1 MYSPDELL
9 GESPE
14 LVAIRE
20 TVRQLVGHG
29 HRAGRLPPILIHGE
43 TGTGKGLLAQ
53 LIHRTGARRA
63 GPFVDVNCAAIP
75 ESLIEAELFGFERG
89 AFTDARQA
97 KPGLFQVA
105 HTGTLFLDEIGL
117 LPEGLQGKLL
127 KAIEERVVRR
137 LGSTRGE
144 RVDVCVV
151 TASSEDL
158 AAATKTRRFRPD
170 LYHRLSVVTVWL
182 PPLRER
188 RADILLLAE
197 HFLARACADYG
208 LPAKTLE
215 ADARRALL
223 DYPWPG
229 NVRELCNVM
238 ERVALLTEAPA
249 VTVKMLALMEGASG
263 GREGAGGES
272 QERSLGHLMEE
283 IEQTRILEALRQTDW
298 NVSRAA
304 GRLRISRDKLRYRI
318 EKYGLRPPAS
328 PSPRHRSA
336 SLPATGPTSEAAPA
350 PRPPTAIHWAHQ
362 LLTVLQVVLVA
373 PEPSAGWADLSRPLE
388 SVIDKL
394 RGFGGR
400 VEEVSPQGIVMV
412 FGLER
417 GGEAATQ
424 AALAALAIRQAA
436 ARAARIDPQTIRGK
450 AAIHAGRFL
459 VGQVGGSPE
468 IAAESKREGLA
479 ILDALVARAD
489 LGTIVVSGPTI
500 AFLDRRFD
508 LVPLDA
514 TPRPDGSA
522 FRLVGR
528 QGAGV
533 PGRLTAFVGRRHEL
547 ALLQSRLASA
557 VRGQG
562 QTVGIV
568 GEPGIGK
575 SRLLFELRESLG
587 AHPVRYLI
595 GHCFSF
601 ASNTPYLPIIETVR
615 ALCEL
620 SDTDSAAAAGEK
632 VRAALAAIG
641 MTTDDALVYLLDL
654 LGLGEPVD
662 PMEVRSPDAIR
673 TRTFDV
679 LRRLYAS
686 LSQQQPLILALEDL
700 HWIDKTSEEF
710 LATLVEQ
717 LPSTPILFVA
727 TYRAGYR
734 PSWVEKSYSTQIAL
748 PSLSPEES
756 QGLLDSV
763 LPPERLPQ
771 SLAPIILAKA
781 EGNPF
786 FLEELARAVGRDAD
800 ARTITVPD
808 TIEDVLMTRI
818 HQLPAEARRLLQL
831 ASVCGR
837 EMSRLL
843 LEEIWEE
850 PCDLEPHLRE
860 LVQREFVRL
869 RTGSETTVCAFA
881 HALTQEVAYRSL
893 FDETR
898 QRVHERVARALASR
912 FPHIT
917 ETQPEL
923 LAHHYTNAGLSG
935 PAVRHWLRAGQ
946 QARARSACTE
956 AISHLTQGLEMLTV
970 LPESRE
976 RADLEIELQLALG
989 ASFGAIKSFGSPDVG
1004 RAYRRAQDLAREI
1017 GQSARL
1023 FAALSGLQTRD
1034 FVRGELW
1041 RAQELANQCLALAAD
1056 SGEPSVLYRSSNAM
1070 GGVLVHVGEPASAR
1084 EHLDRAIA
1092 LVEADKSPH
1101 RPSVFHPL
1109 VVALSYN
1116 SWALWLLGYPDQA
1129 LRASES
1135 ALTIAERLDQPL
1147 SRALA
1152 WHYANVFRQLRREEG
1167 SILAQADALAALA
1180 SEHGFPQFKALAL
1193 VMSGWAVA
1201 ERGDPAQG
1209 AVQIRQGLDA
1219 YRDTGTEL
1227 GRPYFLGLLAAV
1239 YARTGRRGDALEILA
1254 EAIALGQERNERAWE
1269 AELQR
1274 QTGEVLLAEPGA
1286 DVDQAQR
1293 RFRQAIAIA
1302 RAQGTR
1308 AWELRAALSL
1318 TRLDGSPD
1326 ERAMLRDVYE
1336 RFTEGRDTRDLAEAR
1351 EFFAHEAA

>member
-1 MYSPDELL
+1 MDSPDELL

-14 LVAIRE
+14 LVAIRQS
-20 TVRQLVGHG
+20 VHQLVNHV
-29 HRAGRLPPILIHGE
+29 HRAGRLPPILIQGE
-43 TGTGKGLLAQ
+43 TGTGKGLLAH
-53 LIHRTGARRA
+53 LIHRTSARRA

-75 ESLIEAELFGFERG
+75 ESLLEAELFGFERG

-127 KAIEERVVRR
+127 KAIEDRVVRR

-158 AAATKTRRFRPD
+158 AAATKTRRFRAD
-170 LYHRLSVVTVWL
+170 LYHRLSVVTLRL

-188 RADILLLAE
+188 QADILLLAE
-197 HFLARACADYG
+197 HFLARACTDYG

-215 ADARRALL
+215 ADALRALL
-223 DYPWPG
+223 EYPWPG

-249 VTVKMLALMEGASG
+249 VTAETLMLTEAATR
-263 GREGAGGES
+263 GRQEAGKE
-272 QERSLGHLMEE
+272 ERSLGHLVED
-283 IEQTRILEALRQTDW
+283 IEQARILEALRQTDW

-304 GRLRISRDKLRYRI
+304 ARLRISRDKLRYRI
-318 EKYGLRPPAS
+318 EKYDLRPPDS
-328 PSPRHRSA
+328 PSPQHRAVSP
-336 SLPATGPTSEAAPA
+336 PAMGPTSKAVSA
-350 PRPPTAIHWAHQ
+350 PRTPTAIQWAHQ
-362 LLTVLQVVLVA
+362 FLAVLRVVLVA
-373 PEPSAGWADLSRPLE
+373 PEPSAGWADLTRPLE
-388 SVIDKL
+388 SVIEKL

-417 GGEAATQ
+417 GGEAVTQ

-436 ARAARIDPQTIRGK
+436 ARAARIDPQTIKGM

-468 IAAESKREGLA
+468 IAAESKREALT

-489 LGTIVVSGPTI
+489 LGTVVVSGATI
-500 AFLDRRFD
+500 DFLDRRFA

-514 TPRPDGSA
+514 TDGSA

-528 QGAGV
+528 HGAGV

-547 ALLQSRLASA
+547 GLLQSRLASV

-562 QTVGIV
+562 QAVGIV

-587 AHPVRYLI
+587 AEPVRYLQ
-595 GHCFSF
+595 GHCLSF
-601 ASNTPYLPIIETVR
+601 ASNTPYLPIVETVR
-615 ALCEL
+615 TLCEL
-620 SDTDSAAAAGEK
+620 GDNDGAAAAGEK
-632 VRAALAAIG
+632 VRATLAAIG
-641 MTTDDALVYLLDL
+641 VADDGLVYLLDL

-662 PMEVRSPDAIR
+662 PLEVRSPDTIR
-673 TRTFDV
+673 TRTFDL
-679 LRRLYAS
+679 LRRLYVS
-686 LSQQQPLILALEDL
+686 LSQERPLILAVEDL

-710 LATLVEQ
+710 LASLVEH
-717 LPSTPILFVA
+717 LPTTHILFIA

-734 PSWVEKSYSTQIAL
+734 PSWVEKSYTTQIAL

-763 LPPERLPQ
+763 LPPDRLPQ

-786 FLEELARAVGRDAD
+786 FLEELARAVSRDAD

-837 EMSRLL
+837 EMSRPL
-843 LEEIWEE
+843 LEEIWDE
-850 PCDLEPHLRE
+850 PHDLEPHLRE

-869 RTGSETTVCAFA
+869 RTGPETTVCAFA
-881 HALTQEVAYRSL
+881 HALTHEVAYRSL

-898 QRVHERVARALASR
+898 RRVHERVARALASR
-912 FPHIT
+912 FPQVT

-923 LAHHYTNAGLSG
+923 LAHHYTNAGLAG
-935 PAVRHWLRAGQ
+935 PAVKHWLRAGQ
-946 QARARSACTE
+946 QARARSAYTE
-956 AISHLTQGLEMLTV
+956 AISHLTQGLEGLTA

-976 RADLEIELQLALG
+976 RTDLEIELQLALG
-989 ASFGAIKSFGSPDVG
+989 SSLGAIKSFGSPGVG
-1004 RAYRRAQDLAREI
+1004 QAYRRAQDLAREI
-1017 GQSARL
+1017 GQSSRL
-1023 FAALSGLQTRD
+1023 FDALAGLQTRD
-1034 FVRGELW
+1034 FVRGELG
-1041 RAQELANQCLALAAD
+1041 RAQELASQCLTLAAY

-1070 GGVLVHVGEPASAR
+1070 GGVLVHVGEPASAQ
-1084 EHLDRAIA
+1084 EHLERAIA
-1092 LVEADKSPH
+1092 LVEADKSRPFPH

-1109 VVALSYN
+1109 VFALSYN

-1129 LRASES
+1129 LHVSES
-1135 ALTIAERLDQPL
+1135 ALTTAERLDQPL

-1152 WHYANVFRQLRREEG
+1152 WHYANVLRQLRREEG
-1167 SILAQADALAALA
+1167 FILVQADALAALA
-1180 SEHGFPQFKALAL
+1180 SEHGFQHFSALAL
-1193 VMSGWAVA
+1193 VMGGWAVA
-1201 ERGDPAQG
+1201 ERGDLAQG
-1209 AVQIRQGLDA
+1209 AAQIRQGLDA
-1219 YRDTGTEL
+1219 YRDTGTGL

-1239 YARTGRRGDALEILA
+1239 YARTGRRREAIEVLA
-1254 EAIALGQERNERAWE
+1254 EAISLGQERNERAWE

-1274 QTGEVLLAEPGA
+1274 QTGEVLLAEPAA
-1286 DVDQAQR
+1286 DVDQAKRHFQ
-1293 RFRQAIAIA
+1293 QAIAIA
-1302 RAQGTR
+1302 RAQGAR

-1318 TRLDGSPD
+1318 TRLGGSPD
-1326 ERAMLRDVYE
+1326 ERKMLHDVYD

-1351 EFFAHEAA
+1351 EFFAFEAA

>member
-1 MYSPDELL
+1 MDSPDELL

-14 LVAIRE
+14 LVAIRQS
-20 TVRQLVGHG
+20 VHQLVNHV
-29 HRAGRLPPILIHGE
+29 HRSGRLPPILIQGE
-43 TGTGKGLLAQ
+43 TGTGKGLLAH
-53 LIHRTGARRA
+53 LIHRTSARRA

-75 ESLIEAELFGFERG
+75 ESLLEAELFGFERG

-170 LYHRLSVVTVWL
+170 LYHRLSVITVWL

-215 ADARRALL
+215 ADALRALR
-223 DYPWPG
+223 DYSWPG

-238 ERVALLTEAPA
+238 ERVALLTEAQA
-249 VTVKMLALMEGASG
+249 VTAEALMLTEAATR
-263 GREGAGGES
+263 GREGAGKE
-272 QERSLGHLMEE
+272 ERSLGHLVED
-283 IEQTRILEALRQTDW
+283 IEQARILEALRQTDW

-304 GRLRISRDKLRYRI
+304 ARLRISRDKLRYRI
-318 EKYGLRPPAS
+318 EKYDLRPSDS
-328 PSPRHRSA
+328 PSPQHRAPSP
-336 SLPATGPTSEAAPA
+336 PAMGPTSKAVSA
-350 PRPPTAIHWAHQ
+350 PRTPTAIQWAHQ
-362 LLTVLQVVLVA
+362 FLAVLRVVLVA
-373 PEPSAGWADLSRPLE
+373 PEPSAGWADLTRPLE
-388 SVIDKL
+388 SVIEKL

-417 GGEAATQ
+417 GGEAVTQ

-436 ARAARIDPQTIRGK
+436 ARAARFDPQTIKGM

-468 IAAESKREGLA
+468 IAAESKREALT
-479 ILDALVARAD
+479 ILDALVARAA
-489 LGTIVVSGPTI
+489 LGTVVVSGATI
-500 AFLDRRFD
+500 DFLDRRFD

-514 TPRPDGSA
+514 TDGSA

-528 QGAGV
+528 HGAGV

-547 ALLQSRLASA
+547 GLLQSRLASV

-562 QTVGIV
+562 QAVGIV

-587 AHPVRYLI
+587 AEPVRYLQ

-601 ASNTPYLPIIETVR
+601 ASNTPYLPIVETVR

-620 SDTDSAAAAGEK
+620 SDTDTAAAAGEK

-641 MTTDDALVYLLDL
+641 VAADDGLVYLLDL
-654 LGLGEPVD
+654 LGFGEPVD
-662 PMEVRSPDAIR
+662 PLEVRSPDTIR
-673 TRTFDV
+673 TRTFDL
-679 LRRLYAS
+679 LRQLYVS
-686 LSQQQPLILALEDL
+686 LSQERPLILAVEDL

-710 LATLVEQ
+710 LASLVEH
-717 LPSTPILFVA
+717 LPTTRILFVA

-734 PSWVEKSYSTQIAL
+734 PSWVEKSYTTQIAL

-763 LPPERLPQ
+763 LPPDRLPQ

-786 FLEELARAVGRDAD
+786 FLEELARAVSRDAD
-800 ARTITVPD
+800 ARTITVPE

-818 HQLPAEARRLLQL
+818 HQLPTEARRLLQL

-837 EMSRLL
+837 EMSRPL
-843 LEEIWEE
+843 LEEIWDE
-850 PCDLEPHLRE
+850 PHDLEPHLRE
-860 LVQREFVRL
+860 LIQREFVRL
-869 RTGSETTVCAFA
+869 RTGPETTVCAFA
-881 HALTQEVAYRSL
+881 HALTHEVAYRSL

-898 QRVHERVARALASR
+898 QRVHGRVARALASR
-912 FPHIT
+912 FPQIM

-923 LAHHYTNAGLSG
+923 LAHHYSNAGLAG
-935 PAVRHWLRAGQ
+935 PAVKYWLRAGQ
-946 QARARSACTE
+946 QARARSAYTE
-956 AISHLTQGLEMLTV
+956 AISHLTQALEVLTG

-976 RADLEIELQLALG
+976 RADVEIELQLALG
-989 ASFGAIKSFGSPDVG
+989 ASLGALKSFGSPDVG

-1017 GQSARL
+1017 GQSSRL
-1023 FAALSGLQTRD
+1023 FDALAGLQTRD
-1034 FVRGELW
+1034 FVRGELG
-1041 RAQELANQCLALAAD
+1041 RAQELASQCLTLAAY

-1070 GGVLVHVGEPASAR
+1070 GGVLVHVGEPALAR
-1084 EHLDRAIA
+1084 EHLERAIA
-1092 LVEADKSPH
+1092 LVETDKSRPFPH
-1101 RPSVFHPL
+1101 RPSVFHPR
-1109 VVALSYN
+1109 VFALSYN

-1129 LRASES
+1129 LQASES
-1135 ALTIAERLDQPL
+1135 ALTTAERLDQPL
-1147 SRALA
+1147 SRAVA
-1152 WHYANVFRQLRREEG
+1152 WHYANVLGQLRREEG
-1167 SILAQADALAALA
+1167 SILVQADALAALA
-1180 SEHGFPQFKALAL
+1180 SEHGFPHFNALAL
-1193 VMSGWAVA
+1193 VMGGWAVA
-1201 ERGDPAQG
+1201 DRGDLVQG
-1209 AVQIRQGLDA
+1209 AAQIQQGLDA
-1219 YRDTGTEL
+1219 YRDTGTGL

-1239 YARTGRRGDALEILA
+1239 YARAGRRREALEVLA

-1274 QTGEVLLAEPGA
+1274 QTGEVLLAEPDA
-1286 DVDQAQR
+1286 DVDQAKRHFQ
-1293 RFRQAIAIA
+1293 QAIAIA
-1302 RAQGTR
+1302 RAQGAR

-1318 TRLDGSPD
+1318 TRLVGSPD
-1326 ERAMLRDVYE
+1326 ERKMLHDVYD

-1351 EFFAHEAA
+1351 EFFTFEAA

>member
-1 MYSPDELL
+1 MDSPDELL

-14 LVAIRE
+14 LVAIRQS
-20 TVRQLVGHG
+20 VHQLVNHV
-29 HRAGRLPPILIHGE
+29 HRAGRLPPILIQGE
-43 TGTGKGLLAQ
+43 TGTGKGLLAH
-53 LIHRTGARRA
+53 LIHRTSARRA

-75 ESLIEAELFGFERG
+75 ESLLEAELFGFERG

-144 RVDVCVV
+144 RVDVSVV

-158 AAATKTRRFRPD
+158 AAATTTRRFRAD
-170 LYHRLSVVTVWL
+170 LYHRLSVVTLRL

-188 RADILLLAE
+188 RADIPLLAE
-197 HFLARACADYG
+197 HFLARACTDYG
-208 LPAKTLE
+208 LPARTLE
-215 ADARRALL
+215 DDALRALL
-223 DYPWPG
+223 DYSWPG

-249 VTVKMLALMEGASG
+249 VTAEMLMLTEAATR
-263 GREGAGGES
+263 GREGAGKE
-272 QERSLGHLMEE
+272 ERSLGHLVED
-283 IEQTRILEALRQTDW
+283 IEQARILEALRQTDW

-304 GRLRISRDKLRYRI
+304 ARLRISRDKLRYRI
-318 EKYGLRPPAS
+318 EKYDLRPPDS
-328 PSPRHRSA
+328 PSPQHRAA
-336 SLPATGPTSEAAPA
+336 SPPAMGPTSKAVSA
-350 PRPPTAIHWAHQ
+350 PRTPTAIQWAHQ
-362 LLTVLQVVLVA
+362 FLAVLRVVLVA
-373 PEPSAGWADLSRPLE
+373 PEPSAGWADLTRPLE
-388 SVIDKL
+388 SVIEKL

-417 GGEAATQ
+417 GGEAVTQ

-436 ARAARIDPQTIRGK
+436 ARAARIAPQTIKGM

-468 IAAESKREGLA
+468 IAAESKREALT

-489 LGTIVVSGPTI
+489 LGTVVVSGATI
-500 AFLDRRFD
+500 DFLDRRFD

-514 TPRPDGSA
+514 TDGSA

-528 QGAGV
+528 HGAGV

-547 ALLQSRLASA
+547 GLLQSRLASV
-557 VRGQG
+557 VRSQG
-562 QTVGIV
+562 QAVGIV

-587 AHPVRYLI
+587 AEPVRYLQ

-601 ASNTPYLPIIETVR
+601 ASNTPYLPIVETVR
-615 ALCEL
+615 TLCEL

-632 VRAALAAIG
+632 VRASLAAIG
-641 MTTDDALVYLLDL
+641 VAADDGLVYLLDL

-662 PMEVRSPDAIR
+662 LLEARSPDTIR
-673 TRTFDV
+673 TRTFDL
-679 LRRLYAS
+679 LRRLYVS
-686 LSQQQPLILALEDL
+686 LSQERPLILAVEDL

-710 LATLVEQ
+710 LASLVEH
-717 LPSTPILFVA
+717 LPTSRILFVA

-734 PSWVEKSYSTQIAL
+734 PSWVEKSYTTQIAL

-763 LPPERLPQ
+763 LPPDRLPQ

-786 FLEELARAVGRDAD
+786 FLEELARAVSRDTD

-837 EMSRLL
+837 EMSRPL
-843 LEEIWEE
+843 LEEIWDE
-850 PCDLEPHLRE
+850 PHDLEPHLRE

-869 RTGSETTVCAFA
+869 RTGPETTVCAFA
-881 HALTQEVAYRSL
+881 HALTHEVAYRSL

-898 QRVHERVARALASR
+898 RRVHERVARALASR
-912 FPHIT
+912 FSQVMD
-917 ETQPEL
+917 TQPEL
-923 LAHHYTNAGLSG
+923 LAHHYTNAGLAG
-935 PAVRHWLRAGQ
+935 PAVKHWLRAGQ
-946 QARARSACTE
+946 QARARSAYTE
-956 AISHLTQGLEMLTV
+956 AISHLTQGLEGLTA

-976 RADLEIELQLALG
+976 RTDLEIELQLALG
-989 ASFGAIKSFGSPDVG
+989 SSLGAIKSFGSPGVDQ
-1004 RAYRRAQDLAREI
+1004 AYRRAQDLAREI
-1017 GQSARL
+1017 GQSSRL
-1023 FAALSGLQTRD
+1023 FDALAGLQTRD
-1034 FVRGELW
+1034 FVRGELG
-1041 RAQELANQCLALAAD
+1041 RAQELASQCLTLAAY

-1070 GGVLVHVGEPASAR
+1070 GGVLVHVGEPASGQ
-1084 EHLDRAIA
+1084 EHLERAIA
-1092 LVEADKSPH
+1092 LVEADKSRPFPH

-1109 VVALSYN
+1109 VFALSYN

-1129 LRASES
+1129 LHVSES
-1135 ALTIAERLDQPL
+1135 ALTTAERLDQPL

-1152 WHYANVFRQLRREEG
+1152 WHYANVLRQLRREEG
-1167 SILAQADALAALA
+1167 FILVQADALAALA
-1180 SEHGFPQFKALAL
+1180 SEHGFQHFSALAL
-1193 VMSGWAVA
+1193 VMGGWAAA
-1201 ERGDPAQG
+1201 ERGDLAQG
-1209 AVQIRQGLDA
+1209 AAQIRQGLDA
-1219 YRDTGTEL
+1219 YRDTGTGL

-1239 YARTGRRGDALEILA
+1239 YARTGRHREALEVLA

-1274 QTGEVLLAEPGA
+1274 QTGEVLLAEPAA
-1286 DVDQAQR
+1286 DVGQAKRHFQ
-1293 RFRQAIAIA
+1293 QAIAIA
-1302 RAQGTR
+1302 RAQGAR

-1318 TRLDGSPD
+1318 TRLGGSPD
-1326 ERAMLRDVYE
+1326 ERKMLHDVYD

-1351 EFFAHEAA
+1351 EFFAFEAA

>member
-1 MYSPDELL
+1 MDSPDELL

-14 LVAIRE
+14 LVAIRQS
-20 TVRQLVGHG
+20 VHQLVNHV
-29 HRAGRLPPILIHGE
+29 HRAGRLPPILIQGE
-43 TGTGKGLLAQ
+43 TGTGKGLLAH
-53 LIHRTGARRA
+53 LIHRTSARRA

-75 ESLIEAELFGFERG
+75 ESLLEAELFGFERG

-127 KAIEERVVRR
+127 KAIEDRVVRR

-158 AAATKTRRFRPD
+158 AAATKTRRFRAD
-170 LYHRLSVVTVWL
+170 LYHRLSVVTLRL

-188 RADILLLAE
+188 QADILLLAE
-197 HFLARACADYG
+197 HFLARACTDYG

-215 ADARRALL
+215 ADALRALL
-223 DYPWPG
+223 EYPWPG

-249 VTVKMLALMEGASG
+249 VTAETLMLTEAATR
-263 GREGAGGES
+263 GRQEAGKE
-272 QERSLGHLMEE
+272 ERSLGHLVED
-283 IEQTRILEALRQTDW
+283 IEQARILEALRQTDW

-304 GRLRISRDKLRYRI
+304 ARLRISRDKLRYRI
-318 EKYGLRPPAS
+318 EKYDLRPPDS
-328 PSPRHRSA
+328 PSPQHRAVSP
-336 SLPATGPTSEAAPA
+336 PAMGPTSKAVSA
-350 PRPPTAIHWAHQ
+350 PRTPTAIQWAHQ
-362 LLTVLQVVLVA
+362 FLAVLRVVLVA
-373 PEPSAGWADLSRPLE
+373 PEPSAGWADLTRPLE
-388 SVIDKL
+388 SVIEKL

-400 VEEVSPQGIVMV
+400 VEEVSPHGIVMV

-417 GGEAATQ
+417 GGEAVTQ

-436 ARAARIDPQTIRGK
+436 ARAARIDPQTIKGM

-468 IAAESKREGLA
+468 IAAESKREALT

-489 LGTIVVSGPTI
+489 LGTVVVSGATI
-500 AFLDRRFD
+500 DFLDRRFA

-514 TPRPDGSA
+514 TDGSA

-528 QGAGV
+528 HGAGV

-547 ALLQSRLASA
+547 GLLQSRLASV

-562 QTVGIV
+562 QAVGIV

-587 AHPVRYLI
+587 AEPVRYLQ
-595 GHCFSF
+595 GHCLSF
-601 ASNTPYLPIIETVR
+601 ASNTPYLPIVETVR
-615 ALCEL
+615 TLCEL
-620 SDTDSAAAAGEK
+620 GDTDGAAAAGEK
-632 VRAALAAIG
+632 VRATLAAIG
-641 MTTDDALVYLLDL
+641 VADDGVVYLLDL

-662 PMEVRSPDAIR
+662 PLEVRSPDTIR
-673 TRTFDV
+673 TRTFDL
-679 LRRLYAS
+679 LRRLYVS
-686 LSQQQPLILALEDL
+686 LSQERPLILAVEDL

-710 LATLVEQ
+710 LASLVEH
-717 LPSTPILFVA
+717 LPTTRILFVA

-734 PSWVEKSYSTQIAL
+734 PSWVEKSYTTQIAL

-763 LPPERLPQ
+763 LPPDRLPQ

-786 FLEELARAVGRDAD
+786 FLEELARAVSRDAD
-800 ARTITVPD
+800 ARTTVPD

-837 EMSRLL
+837 EMSRPL
-843 LEEIWEE
+843 LEEIWDE
-850 PCDLEPHLRE
+850 PHDLEPHLRE

-869 RTGSETTVCAFA
+869 RTGPETTVCAFA
-881 HALTQEVAYRSL
+881 HALTHEVAYRSL

-898 QRVHERVARALASR
+898 RRVHERVARALASR
-912 FPHIT
+912 FSQVM

-923 LAHHYTNAGLSG
+923 LAHHYTNAGLAG
-935 PAVRHWLRAGQ
+935 PAVKHWLRAGQ
-946 QARARSACTE
+946 QARARSAYTE
-956 AISHLTQGLEMLTV
+956 AISHLTQGLEGLTA

-976 RADLEIELQLALG
+976 RTDLEIELQLALG
-989 ASFGAIKSFGSPDVG
+989 SSLGAIKSFGSPGVG
-1004 RAYRRAQDLAREI
+1004 QAYRRAQDLAREI
-1017 GQSARL
+1017 GQSSRL
-1023 FAALSGLQTRD
+1023 FDALAGLQTRD
-1034 FVRGELW
+1034 FVRGELG
-1041 RAQELANQCLALAAD
+1041 RAQELASQCLTLAD
-1056 SGEPSVLYRSSNAM
+1056 YSGEPSVLYRSSNAM
-1070 GGVLVHVGEPASAR
+1070 GGVLVHVGEPASAQ
-1084 EHLDRAIA
+1084 EHLERAIA
-1092 LVEADKSPH
+1092 LVEADKSRPFPH

-1109 VVALSYN
+1109 VFALSYN

-1129 LRASES
+1129 LHVSES
-1135 ALTIAERLDQPL
+1135 ALTTAERLDQPL

-1152 WHYANVFRQLRREEG
+1152 WHYANVLRQLRREEG
-1167 SILAQADALAALA
+1167 FILVQADALAALA
-1180 SEHGFPQFKALAL
+1180 SEHGFQHFSALAL
-1193 VMSGWAVA
+1193 VMGGWAVA
-1201 ERGDPAQG
+1201 ERGDLAQG
-1209 AVQIRQGLDA
+1209 AAQIRQGLDA
-1219 YRDTGTEL
+1219 YRDTGTGL

-1239 YARTGRRGDALEILA
+1239 YARTGRHREALEVLA

-1274 QTGEVLLAEPGA
+1274 QTGEVLLAEPAA
-1286 DVDQAQR
+1286 DVDQAKRHFQ
-1293 RFRQAIAIA
+1293 QAIAIA
-1302 RAQGTR
+1302 RAQGAR

-1318 TRLDGSPD
+1318 TRLGGSPD
-1326 ERAMLRDVYE
+1326 ERKMLHDVYD

-1351 EFFAHEAA
+1351 EFFAFEAA

>member
-1 MYSPDELL
+1 MDSPDELL

-14 LVAIRE
+14 LVAIRQS
-20 TVRQLVGHG
+20 VHQLVNHV
-29 HRAGRLPPILIHGE
+29 HRAGRLPPILIQGE
-43 TGTGKGLLAQ
+43 TGTGKGLLAH
-53 LIHRTGARRA
+53 LIHRTSARRA

-75 ESLIEAELFGFERG
+75 ESLLEAELFGFERG

-127 KAIEERVVRR
+127 KAIEDRVVRR

-158 AAATKTRRFRPD
+158 AAATKTRRFRAD
-170 LYHRLSVVTVWL
+170 LYHRLSVVTLRL

-188 RADILLLAE
+188 QADILLLAE
-197 HFLARACADYG
+197 HFLARACTDYG

-215 ADARRALL
+215 ADALRALL
-223 DYPWPG
+223 EYPWPG

-249 VTVKMLALMEGASG
+249 VTAETLMLTEAATR
-263 GREGAGGES
+263 GRQEAGKE
-272 QERSLGHLMEE
+272 ERSLGHLVED
-283 IEQTRILEALRQTDW
+283 IEQARILEALRQTDW

-304 GRLRISRDKLRYRI
+304 ARLRISRDKLRYRI
-318 EKYGLRPPAS
+318 EKYDLRPPDS
-328 PSPRHRSA
+328 PSPQHRAVSP
-336 SLPATGPTSEAAPA
+336 PAMGPTSKAVSA
-350 PRPPTAIHWAHQ
+350 PRTPTAIQWAHQ
-362 LLTVLQVVLVA
+362 FLAVLRVVLVA
-373 PEPSAGWADLSRPLE
+373 PEPSAGWADLTRPLE
-388 SVIDKL
+388 SVIEKL

-417 GGEAATQ
+417 GGEAVTQ

-436 ARAARIDPQTIRGK
+436 ARAARIDPQTIKGM

-468 IAAESKREGLA
+468 IAAESKREALT

-489 LGTIVVSGPTI
+489 LGTVVVSGATI
-500 AFLDRRFD
+500 DFLDRRFA

-514 TPRPDGSA
+514 TDGSA

-528 QGAGV
+528 HGAGV

-547 ALLQSRLASA
+547 GLLQSRLASV

-562 QTVGIV
+562 QAVGIV

-587 AHPVRYLI
+587 AEPVRYLQ
-595 GHCFSF
+595 GHCLSF
-601 ASNTPYLPIIETVR
+601 ASNTPYLPIVETVR
-615 ALCEL
+615 TLCEL
-620 SDTDSAAAAGEK
+620 GDTDGAAAAGEK
-632 VRAALAAIG
+632 VRATLAAIG
-641 MTTDDALVYLLDL
+641 VADDGVVYLLDL

-662 PMEVRSPDAIR
+662 PLEVRSPDTIR
-673 TRTFDV
+673 TRTFDL
-679 LRRLYAS
+679 LRRLYVS
-686 LSQQQPLILALEDL
+686 LSQERPLILAVEDL

-710 LATLVEQ
+710 LASLVEH
-717 LPSTPILFVA
+717 LPTTRILFVA

-734 PSWVEKSYSTQIAL
+734 PSWVEKSYTTQIAL

-763 LPPERLPQ
+763 LPPDRLPQ

-786 FLEELARAVGRDAD
+786 FLEELARAMSRDAD

-837 EMSRLL
+837 EMSRPL
-843 LEEIWEE
+843 LEEIWDE
-850 PCDLEPHLRE
+850 PHDLEPHLRE

-869 RTGSETTVCAFA
+869 RTGPETTVCAFA
-881 HALTQEVAYRSL
+881 HALTHEVAYRSL

-898 QRVHERVARALASR
+898 RRVHERVARALASR
-912 FPHIT
+912 FPQVT

-923 LAHHYTNAGLSG
+923 LAHHYTNAGLAG
-935 PAVRHWLRAGQ
+935 PAVKHWLRAGQ
-946 QARARSACTE
+946 QARARSAYTE
-956 AISHLTQGLEMLTV
+956 AISHLTQGLEGLTA

-976 RADLEIELQLALG
+976 RTDLEIELQLALG
-989 ASFGAIKSFGSPDVG
+989 SSLGAIKSFGSPGVG
-1004 RAYRRAQDLAREI
+1004 QAYRRAQDLAREI
-1017 GQSARL
+1017 GQSSRL
-1023 FAALSGLQTRD
+1023 FDALAGLQTRD
-1034 FVRGELW
+1034 FVRGELG
-1041 RAQELANQCLALAAD
+1041 RAQELASQCLTLAD
-1056 SGEPSVLYRSSNAM
+1056 YSGEPSVLYRSSNAM
-1070 GGVLVHVGEPASAR
+1070 GGVLVHVGEPASAQ
-1084 EHLDRAIA
+1084 EHLERAIA
-1092 LVEADKSPH
+1092 LVEADKSRPFPH

-1109 VVALSYN
+1109 VFALSYN

-1129 LRASES
+1129 LHVSES
-1135 ALTIAERLDQPL
+1135 ALTTAERLDQPL

-1152 WHYANVFRQLRREEG
+1152 WHYANVLRQLRREEG
-1167 SILAQADALAALA
+1167 FILVQADALAALA
-1180 SEHGFPQFKALAL
+1180 SEHGFQHFSALAL
-1193 VMSGWAVA
+1193 VMGGWAVA
-1201 ERGDPAQG
+1201 ERGDLAQG
-1209 AVQIRQGLDA
+1209 AAQIRQGLDA
-1219 YRDTGTEL
+1219 YRDTGTGL

-1239 YARTGRRGDALEILA
+1239 YARTGRRREAVEVLA

-1274 QTGEVLLAEPGA
+1274 QTGEVLLAEPAA
-1286 DVDQAQR
+1286 DVDQAKRHFQ
-1293 RFRQAIAIA
+1293 QAIAIA
-1302 RAQGTR
+1302 RAQGAR

-1318 TRLDGSPD
+1318 TRLGGSPD
-1326 ERAMLRDVYE
+1326 ERKMLHDVYD

-1351 EFFAHEAA
+1351 EFFAFEAA

>member
-1 MYSPDELL
+1 MDSPDELL

-14 LVAIRE
+14 LVAIRQS
-20 TVRQLVGHG
+20 VHQLVNHV
-29 HRAGRLPPILIHGE
+29 HRSGRLPPILIQGE
-43 TGTGKGLLAQ
+43 TGTGKGLLAH
-53 LIHRTGARRA
+53 LIHRTSARRA

-75 ESLIEAELFGFERG
+75 ESLLEAELFGFERG

-158 AAATKTRRFRPD
+158 AAATKTRRFRAD
-170 LYHRLSVVTVWL
+170 LYHRLSVVTLRL

-197 HFLARACADYG
+197 HFLARACTDYG

-215 ADARRALL
+215 ADALRALL
-223 DYPWPG
+223 DYSWPG

-249 VTVKMLALMEGASG
+249 VTAEMLMLTEAATR
-263 GREGAGGES
+263 GREGAGKE
-272 QERSLGHLMEE
+272 ERSPGHLVED
-283 IEQTRILEALRQTDW
+283 IEQARILEALRQTDW

-304 GRLRISRDKLRYRI
+304 ARLRISRDKLRYRI
-318 EKYGLRPPAS
+318 EKYDLRPPDSPAPQHRA
-328 PSPRHRSA
+328 PSP
-336 SLPATGPTSEAAPA
+336 PAMGPTSKAVSA
-350 PRPPTAIHWAHQ
+350 PRTPTAIQWAHQ
-362 LLTVLQVVLVA
+362 FLAVLRVVLVA
-373 PEPSAGWADLSRPLE
+373 PEPSAGWADLTRPLE
-388 SVIDKL
+388 SVIEKL

-417 GGEAATQ
+417 RGEAVTQ

-436 ARAARIDPQTIRGK
+436 ARAARFDPQTIRGM

-468 IAAESKREGLA
+468 IAAESKREALT
-479 ILDALVARAD
+479 ILDTLVARAD
-489 LGTIVVSGPTI
+489 LGTVVVSGATI
-500 AFLDRRFD
+500 DFLDRRFD

-514 TPRPDGSA
+514 TDGSA

-528 QGAGV
+528 HGAGV

-547 ALLQSRLASA
+547 GLVQSRLASV

-562 QTVGIV
+562 QAVGIV

-587 AHPVRYLI
+587 AEPVRFLQ

-601 ASNTPYLPIIETVR
+601 ASNTPYLPIVETVR

-620 SDTDSAAAAGEK
+620 SDTDTAAAAGEK

-641 MTTDDALVYLLDL
+641 VASDDGLVYLLDL

-662 PMEVRSPDAIR
+662 PLEARSPDTIR
-673 TRTFDV
+673 TRTFDL
-679 LRRLYAS
+679 LRRLYVS
-686 LSQQQPLILALEDL
+686 LSQERPLILAVEDL

-710 LATLVEQ
+710 LASLVEH
-717 LPSTPILFVA
+717 LPTTRILFVA

-734 PSWVEKSYSTQIAL
+734 PSWVEKSYTTQIAL

-763 LPPERLPQ
+763 LPPDRLPP

-786 FLEELARAVGRDAD
+786 FLEELARAVSRDAD
-800 ARTITVPD
+800 ARTITVPE

-818 HQLPAEARRLLQL
+818 HQLPTEARRLLQL

-837 EMSRLL
+837 EMSRPL
-843 LEEIWEE
+843 LEEIW
-850 PCDLEPHLRE
+850 DEPHDLKPHLPE
-860 LVQREFVRL
+860 LIQREFVQL
-869 RTGSETTVCAFA
+869 RAGPETTVCAFA
-881 HALTQEVAYRSL
+881 HALTHEVAYRSL

-898 QRVHERVARALASR
+898 QRVHGRVARALASR
-912 FPHIT
+912 FPQIM

-923 LAHHYTNAGLSG
+923 LAHHYSNAGLAG
-935 PAVRHWLRAGQ
+935 PAVKYWLRAGQ
-946 QARARSACTE
+946 QARARSAYTE
-956 AISHLTQGLEMLTV
+956 AFSHLTQALEVLTA

-976 RADLEIELQLALG
+976 RADVEIELQLALG
-989 ASFGAIKSFGSPDVG
+989 ASLGALKSFGSPDVG

-1017 GQSARL
+1017 GQSSRL
-1023 FAALSGLQTRD
+1023 FDALAGLQTRD
-1034 FVRGELW
+1034 FVRGELG
-1041 RAQELANQCLALAAD
+1041 RAQELASQCLTLAAY

-1070 GGVLVHVGEPASAR
+1070 GGVLVHVGEPALAR
-1084 EHLDRAIA
+1084 EHLERAIA
-1092 LVEADKSPH
+1092 LVETDKSRPFPH
-1101 RPSVFHPL
+1101 RPSVFHPR
-1109 VVALSYN
+1109 VFALSYN

-1129 LRASES
+1129 LQASES
-1135 ALTIAERLDQPL
+1135 ALTTAERLDQPL
-1147 SRALA
+1147 SRAVA
-1152 WHYANVFRQLRREEG
+1152 WHYANVLGQLRREEG
-1167 SILAQADALAALA
+1167 SILVQAEALAALA
-1180 SEHGFPQFKALAL
+1180 SDHGFPHFNALAL
-1193 VMSGWAVA
+1193 VMGVWAVA
-1201 ERGDPAQG
+1201 DRGDLVQG
-1209 AVQIRQGLDA
+1209 AAQIQQGLDV
-1219 YRDTGTEL
+1219 YRDTGTGL

-1239 YARTGRRGDALEILA
+1239 YARAGRRREALEVLA

-1274 QTGEVLLAEPGA
+1274 QTGEVLLAEPAA
-1286 DVDQAQR
+1286 DVDQAKRHFQ
-1293 RFRQAIAIA
+1293 QAIAIA
-1302 RAQGTR
+1302 RAQGAR

-1318 TRLDGSPD
+1318 TRLVGSPD
-1326 ERAMLRDVYE
+1326 ERKMLHDVYD

-1351 EFFAHEAA
+1351 EFFAFDAA